1 MSLVRPIQA
10 GQSLRCSASS
20 PQTASSP
27 SSDRS
32 SGRDT
37 YQPSSYR
44 ELVGDAAAAVAAALE
59 AGETR
64 LEVEFPPTPG
74 GVNSYKGSSDS
85 YIDANIQLAI
95 TAGKELAL
103 KDKKRVHILVPDKGE
118 FKRSYPMFK
127 SSLELTDGL
136 TLGYLRESK
145 KGWLASLTG
154 GGAPDLAD
162 PSQNALKADV
172 YIATNASC
180 IELTDIEKYVAET
193 VHDKPFILW
202 NMELD
207 TLRAD
212 LGLFSFP
219 PKTMQHNFLSRFK
232 PVFYIRQRDYSKTV
246 NAAPFLIN
254 YSGALFREYP
264 GPWQVMLRQDSGQY
278 ACVAERPERYRL
290 GQVKDE
296 LQTAMGLDTDPLGGT
311 WDFLRRGYKDSTWW
325 EDDTQKDVSANWR
338 TRFKG
343 LSHPHAMANMGVRTS
358 QAWTGEGQAL
368 DRHGTGHRLALR
380 HLGFVAA
387 WLKGLYMVGR

>member
-1 MSLVRPIQA
+1 MEVGGHLP
-10 GQSLRCSASS
+10 GCSLREASFRQRASAPSPQHLAHHLASKDARAVQSHVSKRQRVEAHGHRLSCCASS
-20 PQTASSP
+20 QQTSRPA
-27 SSDRS
+27 SDRS

-44 ELVGDAAAAVAAALE
+44 ELVGDATAAVASALE
-59 AGETR
+59 DGETR

-95 TAGKELAL
+95 TAGKELAM
-103 KDKKRVHILVPDKGE
+103 KHGKRVHILVPDKGE

-136 TLGYLRESK
+136 TLGYLRESQK
-145 KGWLASLTG
+145 SWLSTLTG
-154 GGAPDLAD
+154 GTGGTDLAD

-193 VHDKPFILW
+193 VKEKPFILW

-219 PKTMQHNFLSRFK
+219 PKTMQHNFLARFK
-232 PVFYIRQRDYSKTV
+232 PAFYIRQRDYSKTV
-246 NAAPFLIN
+246 NQAPFLIN

-296 LQTAMGLDTDPLGGT
+296 LQSAMGLDTDPLGGT

-325 EDDTQKDVSANWR
+325 EDADGIQKDVSANWR
-338 TRFKG
+338 T
-343 LSHPHAMANMGVRTS
+343 
-358 QAWTGEGQAL
+358 
-368 DRHGTGHRLALR
+368 
-380 HLGFVAA
+380 
-387 WLKGLYMVGR
+387 